1 MLRDLCAV
9 GSSDPVSECLN
20 VAKRM
25 SDIWGAQFEEPVAN
39 VSAIIVNPDFTEG
52 AKNAIP

>member
-1 MLRDLCAV
+1 MLCDLCAV